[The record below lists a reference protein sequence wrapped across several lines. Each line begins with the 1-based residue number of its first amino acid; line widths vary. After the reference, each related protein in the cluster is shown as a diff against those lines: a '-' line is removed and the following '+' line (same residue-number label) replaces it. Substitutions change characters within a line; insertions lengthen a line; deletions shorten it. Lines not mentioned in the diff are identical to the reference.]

1 MKIVSLPESKTLSG
15 RMYSSPSATLCLSQV
30 LPLLLEDR
38 RLLLGRW
45 FSSVKIKSSSCFKI
59 YQKSILMLSY
69 STWTIRSLC
78 AISKLKISCT
88 PIKFL
93 TQTCPNTTKYL
104 VALQMQ
110 ITLSSMTF
118 GDLSE
123 LSAKNPSQN
132 LTLKPANL
140 AMKINKVI
148 TFTILSLKSTSTSR
162 KTALYA
168 RMRKKNG
175 K

>member
-1 MKIVSLPESKTLSG
+1 MKIASLHGSKTLSD

-45 FSSVKIKSSSCFKI
+45 FSSVKIKSSSCIKI
-59 YQKSILMLSY
+59 YQKSILMLSC

-88 PIKFL
+88 PTKFL
-93 TQTCPNTTKYL
+93 TQTYPNTTKYL

-140 AMKINKVI
+140 TMKINKVI
-148 TFTILSLKSTSTSR
+148 TFTILLLKSTSTSR